1 MTPLL
6 VGITGGSGSGK
17 SSLARR
23 LVGGLDGL
31 HAGVLAHDAYDL
43 DRGALPPAA
52 RAALDDGTPAALDG
66 ALFRDRD
73 HVTVPEPA

>member
-6 VGITGGSGSGK
+6 VGITRGSGSGK

-23 LVGGLDGL
+23 LVDGLDGL
-31 HAGVLAHDAYDL
+31 HACVLAHDAYDL
-43 DRGALPPAA
+43 DRRALP
-52 RAALDDGTPAALDG
+52 PAALDG

-73 HVTVPEPA
+73 DVTVPESA